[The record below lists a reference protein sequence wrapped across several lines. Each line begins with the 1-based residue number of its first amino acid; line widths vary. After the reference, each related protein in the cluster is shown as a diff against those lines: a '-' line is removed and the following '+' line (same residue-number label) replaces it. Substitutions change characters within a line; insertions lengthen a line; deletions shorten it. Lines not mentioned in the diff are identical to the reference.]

1 MLHGLWGFP
10 VAQLPAMWET
20 WVWFLGWEDPREKGK
35 ATHSSTLAWR
45 IPMDRGV
52 WQATVLGTQRVGHD
66 WVTKHSTALYQ
77 KFCTN
82 SLKSGNHG
90 EDRAELSCQRCYEV
104 SVKVI
109 IGKQLWAPWECSY
122 LQYSSCRDLSSTQT
136 EVAGQ
141 PWNLKH
147 SCTNRSDHSLHGPT
161 GCPFIDIRTMQMCST
176 LHLLHSGQWRNK
188 KREKKINL
196 KLVVVEY

>member
-1 MLHGLWGFP
+1 MTEWL
-10 VAQLPAMWET
+10 
-20 WVWFLGWEDPREKGK
+20 
-35 ATHSSTLAWR
+35 
-45 IPMDRGV
+45 
-52 WQATVLGTQRVGHD
+52 
-66 WVTKHSTALYQ
+66 STAQHSQ

-90 EDRAELSCQRCYEV
+90 EDRAELSCQWCYEV
-104 SVKVI
+104 SVKAI

-147 SCTNRSDHSLHGPT
+147 SSTNRSDHGLHGPT
-161 GCPFIDIRTMQMCST
+161 GCPFTDIRTMQMCST

-188 KREKKINL
+188 KREKKLILNWL
-196 KLVVVEY
+196 WFNIKFELISSKKLVIILTLKWQNYFKGHPYQAGFCPFLVLPYEKKWQFQS